1 MLSDKLWCPV
11 TAIGHL
17 KTVLFDVRQS
27 PFKMFFFPVCPLCMS
42 SVESWLNSTLKCF
55 LIQCLSSGSS
65 QVRPNH
71 CIYMFFFFYLHVEN
85 HICWKILLFS
95 CYILMIEMFDY
106 SHVEWVVLI
115 RLLFSGFAAD
125 KKPQENPQTLY
136 VCPLYKTS
144 ERKGTLSTTGHST
157 NFVISMV
164 LPTNKRPQHWIKRGV
179 ALLCQLDN

>member
-1 MLSDKLWCPV
+1 MPCDSHWPFKNSSLWCQ
-11 TAIGHL
+11 AITILNVFLSCMPSMYVFSGVL
-17 KTVLFDVRQS
+17 AEQYPKVLFDSVPIIWIKPS
-27 PFKMFFFPVCPLCMS
+27 KTKSLCLHAFF
-42 SVESWLNSTLKCF
+42 N
-55 LIQCLSSGSS
+55 
-65 QVRPNH
+65 
-71 CIYMFFFFYLHVEN
+71 LHVEN